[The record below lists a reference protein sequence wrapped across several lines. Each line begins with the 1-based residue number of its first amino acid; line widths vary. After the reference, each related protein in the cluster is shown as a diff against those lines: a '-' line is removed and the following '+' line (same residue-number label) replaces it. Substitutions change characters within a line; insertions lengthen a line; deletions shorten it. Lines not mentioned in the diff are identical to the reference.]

1 MSSSRGF
8 FAFLVIGASLAIATV
23 RCSPGPTR
31 CLRYSDCDP
40 GLTCAYGHCVFPPV
54 AVGDGSVLEASTLDA
69 GVLADASVGDSA
81 DDTSTDDSSLDDASV
96 DDASTE

>member
-1 MSSSRGF
+1 MSSSKGF
-8 FAFLVIGASLAIATV
+8 FAFLALGSALALATV

-54 AVGDGSVLEASTLDA
+54 AEGDGAVLEASTSDA
-69 GVLADASVGDSA
+69 GVVAEAAVDEASDEAA
-81 DDTSTDDSSLDDASV
+81 DDTSTDDASV